1 MEENR
6 YSKSKVYKLQCD
18 DGYYYIG
25 STTAPLSKRLGGHKK
40 DSIKNPHQKKFQH
53 INTIGWDKVKIVLVS
68 EHCLENKE
76 QLLREEDK
84 YIREC
89 KDDPFC
95 LNTRLACCT
104 EEERENYYAA
114 NKERLQIAHKEY
126 YEKNKE
132 ACLDWCK
139 KYYSENNERIKE
151 RVHNYAK
158 NNKDKIK
165 ERNARPY
172 TCECGIT
179 LTIQHKLRHEKS
191 KKHIDYVNTLSS
203 NNALSDDADLPCISP
218 RAAIECCPHISLEKC

>member
-18 DGYYYIG
+18 DGHYYIG

-84 YIREC
+84 YVREC
-89 KDDPFC
+89 REDPFC

-139 KYYSENNERIKE
+139 QYYSENNERIKE

-165 ERNARPY
+165 ERSKEYRKRNKDKIKEYKAKTY
-172 TCECGIT
+172 TCECGLI
-179 LTIQHKLRHEKS
+179 LTIQHKRRHEIS
-191 KKHIDYVNTLSS
+191 KNHIV
-203 NNALSDDADLPCISP
+203 I
-218 RAAIECCPHISLEKC
+218 